1 MILPNRKIAV
11 EALRP
16 FGHSVLASTPATP
29 LSGEKP
35 ATPQK
40 QRPLR
45 AVAIEEITTIS
56 VKSPAEGITP
66 ARLSVALSMKAKTM
80 KMKAP
85 KRVTVTERS
94 LQNAAARL
102 LPKTKKLV
110 STEVDYIRRVLGDSA
125 TQVEIDE
132 KVITVRKMPW
142 STLVAE

>member
-1 MILPNRKIAV
+1 MI
-11 EALRP
+11 
-16 FGHSVLASTPATP
+16 
-29 LSGEKP
+29 
-35 ATPQK
+35 
-40 QRPLR
+40 
-45 AVAIEEITTIS
+45 
-56 VKSPAEGITP
+56 
-66 ARLSVALSMKAKTM
+66 MKAKTM

-132 KVITVRKMPW
+132 KVLTVRKMPW